1 MTKKRMQRDT
11 IIGRSHLSGYEDW
24 PPPAHVKEHLDIFV
38 NFINKNVAKGTILD
52 LGCGDG
58 SIDRLI
64 AESSPTRSITGV
76 DLEAHDQWKI
86 KKPKNLKFKAAS
98 IYELPF
104 KEKSFDVVIMKDV
117 LHHMPDPEKVLHD
130 VAKLAKKQVL
140 IIEANRY
147 NPISYVRMVK
157 IAKHEHFS
165 RAKLKRIVNKPAVIS
180 TVETHVWPTKLH
192 GAGKVTDTVFNKI
205 SVLGPLRNYNFVI
218 FEP

>member
-1 MTKKRMQRDT
+1 MTKKRLQRDT
-11 IIGRSHLSGYEDW
+11 IIGRSHLSGYEAW
-24 PPPAHVKEHLDIFV
+24 PPPEHVKEHLDIFV
-38 NFINKNVAKGTILD
+38 NFINKNVASGTILD

-64 AESSPTRSITGV
+64 AEVSPKRVITGV
-76 DLEAHDQWKI
+76 DLEAHQQWKI

-98 IYELPF
+98 IYDLPF

-117 LHHMPDPEKVLHD
+117 LHHMPEPEKILHD
-130 VAKLAKKQVL
+130 VAKLAKKQVV

-165 RAKLKRIVNKPAVIS
+165 RAKLKRIVNKPAVI
-180 TVETHVWPTKLH
+180 TTIETHVWPTKVRR
-192 GAGKVTDTVFNKI
+192 AGKVTDVVFNKLSI
-205 SVLGPLRNYNFVI
+205 LENLRNYNLVI